1 MLDLSVIVCTHG
13 RPAALARFL
22 PPLAE
27 AANACGLSTELM
39 VIDDGSEPPV
49 TAPCVVLRQPHLG
62 AAAAR
67 NTGART
73 AVGAWLLF
81 CDDDLE
87 ISAET
92 INALWS
98 ARGLSRCVVP
108 EVRGSRGELQNAYT
122 VVWRRWDVKFDQHSS
137 PMPEVAFPMGACFL
151 VERDAYWE
159 AGGCDE
165 RFFPTYY
172 DDTMLG
178 HALGRI
184 GVRVRM
190 TEALATH
197 HQHGGGPV
205 TSGINRAIYTNRWLY
220 VALALSGPRRALA
233 LALGLPRTLTES
245 VRKQTAAPFIGYL
258 NGVTKAVRG

>member
-1 MLDLSVIVCTHG
+1 
-13 RPAALARFL
+13 
-22 PPLAE
+22 
-27 AANACGLSTELM
+27 M

-49 TAPCVVLRQPHLG
+49 TAPCVVLRQQHLG

-67 NTGART
+67 NTGAR
-73 AVGAWLLF
+73 AADGAWLLF

-87 ISAET
+87 ISVET

-98 ARGLSRCVVP
+98 ARELSRCVVP
-108 EVRGSRGELQNAYT
+108 EVRGSRGELQNAYAM
-122 VVWRRWDVKFDQHSS
+122 VWRRGDVKFEQHSS

-178 HALGRI
+178 HALGRVR
-184 GVRVRM
+184 VRVRM
-190 TEALATH
+190 IEALATH
-197 HQHGGGPV
+197 HSHGGGPV

-220 VALALSGPRRALA
+220 VALALSGPRRVLA
-233 LALGLPRTLTES
+233 LTLGLPRTLVES
-245 VRKQTAAPFIGYL
+245 VRKRTAAPFIGYL
-258 NGVTKAVRG
+258 DGLTRALRG